1 MSDKILSFFPISDRL
16 ILPVGYGEVET
27 MGQFGVYP
35 NNRFGIA
42 GHFQYKADLIIKYP
56 IQLLHYQYLH
66 SKGPYYF
73 RTKCMHF

>member
-16 ILPVGYGEVET
+16 IFPVHYGEVET

-56 IQLLHYQYLH
+56 I
-66 SKGPYYF
+66 
-73 RTKCMHF
+73 